1 MKFLISVVAATTIA
15 FCDGLLAQEPRAGS
29 ARIPAVETKW
39 PGVNFSIYDV
49 QRIQDDRLLVWVRVS
64 ATAKAPR
71 GGILLGTKPEIPAS
85 ATKDEIATGR
95 YNAKPFSLASSV
107 MTDDQTLKK
116 YPVLPPVAPP
126 GRAYFPGEL
135 ANGLIPGQ
143 SEMLTIQFAAPPAPP
158 LAEGREPAR
167 QTVTFLLTGAKGPI
181 LRVPLPPPVELA
193 PPSEERV
200 F

>member
-1 MKFLISVVAATTIA
+1 MPRSRGLEVPKFL
-15 FCDGLLAQEPRAGS
+15 P
-29 ARIPAVETKW
+29 VETKW

-64 ATAKAPR
+64 ATSKAPR
-71 GGILLGTKPEIPAS
+71 EGILLGTRPEIPAS

-107 MTDDQTLKK
+107 MTDDQTLQK

-126 GRAYFPGEL
+126 GKAYFPGEL
-135 ANGLIPGQ
+135 GNGLVPGQ
-143 SEMLTIQFAAPPAPP
+143 SEMLTIQFASPPAPP
-158 LAEGREPAR
+158 PVEGREPAR

-181 LRVPLPPPVELA
+181 LRVPIPPP
-193 PPSEERV
+193 PPQQ
-200 F
+200 